1 MSALRSSY
9 ANTAA
14 FYLQFPKC
22 LLLKPPTVA
31 ENFAYLT
38 VGRSAE
44 LTSRSGAKKVPAASV
59 GKTRGPYTPVGPIY
73 IFGLV
78 PLLLFLLLLRQ
89 LETTHKELAEL
100 SARQAPTSLSAFG
113 FLRAGGKNGERGRGR
128 VLRSNFA
135 RTQTTTG
142 QLSRFRERDIRL
154 LKKPYFVALKC
165 RASLQN

>member
-113 FLRAGGKNGERGRGR
+113 FLRAGGEE
-128 VLRSNFA
+128 
-135 RTQTTTG
+135 Q
-142 QLSRFRERDIRL
+142 RERVGDGFYDLILPGRSQQL
-154 LKKPYFVALKC
+154 GNCQGSGKETSDC
-165 RASLQN
+165 